1 MERKFL
7 FAVIVCL
14 VVSGTIQMQAQVE
27 KAPDNWFHLDIE
39 QDNIPGVSSQK
50 AYEQLLKEKKGQR
63 VIVAVLDSG
72 VDYDHEDLKE
82 VMWVNPGEIAGNGK
96 DDDGNGYVD
105 DIHGWN
111 FIGNKNGENVEHDNI
126 EMTRT
131 YALYRKKYE
140 DANPEKLSKKERKEY
155 ETFEKYGEI
164 IETKKS
170 EIGPQLENLQ
180 FTIQL
185 FDMMKANFD
194 KEDVSKEE
202 LKNIKTSDQL
212 LQRASQA
219 FVGMMEESGMS
230 FKELGDY
237 FEELNDYFAGQIYH
251 YDPDL
256 DSRKIVGDDYSNPYE
271 TGYGN
276 SNVEGPDAGHG
287 THVAGII
294 GASRNNGIG
303 IDGIANN
310 VEIMSVRVVPDGDE
324 RDKDVANAIRYAV
337 DNGASIINM
346 SFGKGESPRK
356 EIVDKAVKYALKH
369 DVLLIHAAGNDGSQ
383 NQADNNF
390 PNDRLQKPGLFKSRF
405 AKNWIEVGANH
416 WTIDENLPASFS
428 NYSNEFVDV
437 FAPGTEIYSTVPND
451 GYKDQQ
457 GTSMAAPVV
466 AGVAAILRS
475 YFPDLTAQQVKE
487 ILLTSSVKQKLKV
500 VKPGTSE
507 QVPFSQLS
515 TSGGVVNTYN
525 AVRMAQ
531 TVKGKKKKKKNSY
544 GGGASGG
551 GKGKTKGTGNKKD
564 VAAIVSPHPG

>member
-1 MERKFL
+1 MERKL
-7 FAVIVCL
+7 LIALIWAVMFCVGH
-14 VVSGTIQMQAQVE
+14 SQAQLE
-27 KAPDNWFHLDIE
+27 KAPDDWFHLDLAD
-39 QDNIPGVSSQK
+39 DNYPGVSSKK
-50 AYEQLLKEKKGQR
+50 AHEQLLKGKKGEK

-82 VMWVNPGEIAGNGK
+82 VMWVNAGEIAGNGI
-96 DDDGNGYVD
+96 DDDGNGYID

-111 FIGNKNGENVEHDNI
+111 FIGNKAGENVEHDNI

-131 YALYRKKYE
+131 YALYRDKYK
-140 DANPEKLSKKERKEY
+140 DADPDKLSKKERKEY
-155 ETFEKYGEI
+155 ETYKKYGEI

-185 FDMMKANFD
+185 FDMMKASFD
-194 KEDVSKEE
+194 KEDVSGEE
-202 LKNIKTSDQL
+202 LKNIKTSDEL
-212 LQRASQA
+212 LKRAAQA
-219 FVGMMEESGMS
+219 FSAMMEETGFS
-230 FKELGDY
+230 FKELGEY
-237 FEELNDYFAGQIYH
+237 FGELNDYLEGQIYH

-256 DSRKIVGDDYSNPYE
+256 DSRKIVGDDYRNPYE

-276 SNVEGPDAGHG
+276 SNVEGPDAKHG

-294 GASRNNGIG
+294 AASRNNGMG
-303 IDGIANN
+303 IDGIATN

-369 DVLLIHAAGNDGSQ
+369 DVLLVHAAGNDGSE
-383 NQADNNF
+383 NQANNNF
-390 PNDRLQKPGLFKSRF
+390 PNDRLKKPGLFGSRF

-416 WTIDENLPASFS
+416 WTMDENLPASFS
-428 NYSNEFVDV
+428 NYSNEYVDV
-437 FAPGTEIYSTVPND
+437 FAPGTEIYSTVPGD
-451 GYKDQQ
+451 GYKNEQ

-466 AGVAAILRS
+466 SGVAAVLRS
-475 YFPDLTAQQVKE
+475 YFPELTAQQVKE
-487 ILLTSSVKQKLKV
+487 ILLTSSVKQKIKV

-515 TSGGVVNTYN
+515 TSGGMVNAYN
-525 AVRMAQ
+525 AIRMAQ
-531 TVKGKKKKKKNSY
+531 TVKGKKKKKKKSSY
-544 GGGASGG
+544 PRGSSGG
-551 GKGKTKGTGNKKD
+551 KDTKDKKD
-564 VAAIVSPHPG
+564 VAVI